1 MTQSIFDAQHFMQT
15 LGNDEELA
23 QELLAAFLEDSEK
36 RTNALK
42 AALDEG
48 DAPTASKLAHSLKGM
63 CGVVRAEDLVST
75 AYNMENSAKAGN
87 LDQTREQFA
96 KFVAMLEKGY
106 VEMKAFLD

>member
-36 RTNALK
+36 RRDALQV
-42 AALDEG
+42 ALDEG

-63 CGVVRAEDLVST
+63 CGVVRAEDLVSM
-75 AYNMENSAKAGN
+75 AYNMELSAKEGN
-87 LDQTREQFA
+87 LDRTREQFA
-96 KFVAMLEKGY
+96 QFIAMLDKGY
-106 VEMKAFLD
+106 VEMNEFLS